1 MGISAGIG
9 DVIGGLLGSG
19 AADVAATTAAGD
31 LAVAGDVAAGA
42 GIAGAGAEAAATGAI
57 GSAASGIGMAA
68 GTSMGAATGALSGMS
83 QLGSGLGLANSALS
97 LGSGLTG
104 LTMAASGG
112 AQQAQ
117 YASQAN
123 ALGPY
128 AAGYAQQLQQL
139 EANPSSVQNL
149 PQYQAGLQAVQR
161 SGAAQGYAGS
171 TNMMAALA
179 QYGGQAYQ
187 QQFSN
192 LLSLVNSGSGQA
204 ATAANA
210 TGQANVAN
218 ANLVSQSLGSLGYG
232 ATTLNNTLNQPQ
244 LPSQNVPV
252 VAPLPVG

>member
-68 GTSMGAATGALSGMS
+68 GTSMGAVSGMS
-83 QLGSGLGLANSALS
+83 QLGTVSQGLGLANSALS

-104 LTMAASGG
+104 LAMAGSGG

-171 TNMMAALA
+171 TNMMSALA